1 MNRSELQAEINRVET
16 ALRKTTSRKL
26 QSDYGKYLKR
36 LYKDLRYYDRSMER
50 WQKQTL
56 RLVPMQN
63 MTE

>member
-1 MNRSELQAEINRVET
+1 MNRTDLVNEISRVET
-16 ALRKTTSRKL
+16 ALKKTTSRKL
-26 QSDYGKYLKR
+26 RSDYGKYLKR

-50 WQKQTL
+50 WQKQTS

>member
-1 MNRSELQAEINRVET
+1 MNRTDLAAEIARVET
-16 ALRKTTSRKL
+16 ALKKTASRKL
-26 QSDYGKYLKR
+26 RSDYGKYLKR

-50 WQKQTL
+50 WQKQTS

>member
-1 MNRSELQAEINRVET
+1 MNRADIVNEISRVET
-16 ALRKTTSRKL
+16 ALKKTASHKL
-26 QSDYGKYLKR
+26 RSDYGKYLKR

>member
-1 MNRSELQAEINRVET
+1 MNRTDLAAEITRVEA
-16 ALRKTTSRKL
+16 ALKKTTSHKL
-26 QSDYGKYLKR
+26 RSDYGKYLKR

-50 WQKQTL
+50 WQKQTS